1 MSLDSPFKAIF
12 TVTLLMYASNRDVYF
27 PWLSGVA
34 YTAESGLSG
43 VAYTAESGLSGVA
56 YTAESFGVICQTFWA
71 LPMLLK
77 EQFLKMQT
85 VGVNY
90 YLMGRDSC
98 LKNLFN
104 LVSSHWLSGVFYTA
118 ESS

>member
-12 TVTLLMYASNRDVYF
+12 TVTILMYASNRDVYF
-27 PWLSGVA
+27 PW
-34 YTAESGLSG
+34 
-43 VAYTAESGLSGVA
+43 LSGVA

-85 VGVNY
+85 VGVSY
-90 YLMGRDSC
+90 YPMGRDSC
-98 LKNLFN
+98 LTNFFN
-104 LVSSHWLSGVFYTA
+104 LVSSHWLSGVAYTA